1 MYGTILDPRRL
12 EQERRY
18 LLMEG
23 AWRQLAE
30 RRIID
35 VVGEERWRA
44 WPNPDLS
51 ANALKRGAYQLSVLY
66 DRAPSWTHPATARTR
81 GAGGRSPAERTLD
94 GLFEGANFAGV
105 MQVVQPRT
113 VAIGDYALRYEVT
126 TGADGQ
132 PQLTLHPVSPHLLE
146 VVPSEDDPRQPVE
159 VTEAVVV
166 PGLLGAGLPEAAV
179 GMLAGTRRWTS
190 DTVELHLPGREP
202 EVYRHG
208 QGACPWVLYHAEPSN
223 GLWSPLANMEVV
235 EGTLNLA
242 VMQTMALHATLDASF
257 PQRSAIGLQL
267 AGSESRGDGTADNPE
282 VTAVTPDPAKILL
295 WQPMD
300 GVSGGWSL
308 HQWQPGMDVGLLRRL
323 IADYQDALLEQFRV
337 AGISARRTSDGNA
350 PSGMSLVAQRDAQ
363 RELQRRFATVFRP
376 YDERLAQLVSRAYNL
391 NRGGQPA
398 LPEDGWRI
406 RYRAIQP
413 SPEEVGLVG
422 QLLQLGLVSRAA
434 AVQMIDPFVEPE
446 ELDAAPAQPAPQP
459 APPAPP
465 GGTMYQDDED
475 DEVTSG

>member
-30 RRIID
+30 RRIVD

-66 DRAPSWTHPATARTR
+66 DRSPSWTHPLTAGAR

-94 GLFEGANFAGV
+94 ELFDGANFAGV

-113 VAIGDYALRYEVT
+113 VAIGDYAVRYEVSA
-126 TGADGQ
+126 GADGT
-132 PQLTLHPVSPHLLE
+132 PRLTLHPVSPHLLS
-146 VVPSEDDPRQPVE
+146 VVPSEEDPRQPAE
-159 VTEAVVV
+159 VTEAVLV
-166 PGLLGAGLPEAAV
+166 PESLVLGLPGVAV
-179 GMLAGTRRWTS
+179 NMLAGTRRWTR
-190 DTVELHLPGREP
+190 DTVEVELPGREP
-202 EVYRHG
+202 EVFYHG
-208 QGACPWVLYHAEPSN
+208 QGACPWVLYHAEPAA

-267 AGSESRGDGTADNPE
+267 AGSESRGDGTAGDPE

-300 GVSGGWSL
+300 GVTGGWSL

-376 YDERLAQLVSRAYNL
+376 YDELLARKVARAYNL
-391 NRGGQPA
+391 HRGGLPA

-413 SPEEVGLVG
+413 SPEEVALVG

-446 ELDAAPAQPAPQP
+446 ELDELPAEPATTQ
-459 APPAPP
+459 
-465 GGTMYQDDED
+465 GGTL
-475 DEVTSG
+475 V